1 MSFSIRYNNVS
12 VTEKLRSRRWK
23 LALNIITILAL
34 FALAF
39 ALREQLRE
47 TFDNLHRVN
56 LLLVVLII
64 PTQTLSYVAQAN
76 LYQNLFRAVGDRFRF
91 KPMLRLVAELN
102 FVNIV
107 FPSGGVSGF
116 SYIALRLKNEKV
128 STAKATLIQMMR
140 FIMIFIA
147 MQVWLFL
154 GVIALAI
161 GGQANDFAI
170 LLAGIFGTLI
180 TVGTIFLTYIIG
192 SKTRI
197 NMFFT
202 SITRLI
208 NWLIRALRPHRPE
221 AINISRAKLVFT
233 ELHENFQV
241 LKKDLNLLRRPLIFA
256 LLFVAGEVL
265 TIYVVYLAF
274 GRFVNIGAVVMA
286 YAVANFAGTVSI
298 LPGGI
303 GVYEALMTGVLSA
316 GGIPAAV
323 SLPVTVMYR
332 VLVMSMQLPLGY
344 FFYHKTL
351 HARPV
356 LGKRLEEEVERH
368 G

>member
-1 MSFSIRYNNVS
+1 M
-12 VTEKLRSRRWK
+12 TEKLRSRRWK
-23 LALNIITILAL
+23 LAINIITILAL
-34 FALAF
+34 VALAY
-39 ALREQLRE
+39 ALRDQLYE
-47 TFDNLHRVN
+47 TFDNLHHVN

-64 PTQTLSYVAQAN
+64 PAQILSYTAHAN
-76 LYQNLFRAVGDRFRF
+76 LYQSLFRAVGDRFRIRS
-91 KPMLRLVAELN
+91 MLRLVAELN
-102 FVNIV
+102 FVNTV

-116 SYIALRLKNEKV
+116 SYIALRLKDEKV

-147 MQVWLFL
+147 MQIWLFF
-154 GVIALAI
+154 GVLALAAS
-161 GGQANDFAI
+161 GQANNFAI

-180 TVGTIFLTYIIG
+180 TVGTLLLAYVIG

-202 SITRLI
+202 SITRFI
-208 NWLIRALRPHRPE
+208 NGLIRIVRPRHPE
-221 AINISRAKLVFT
+221 AINISKAKVAFT

-241 LKKDLNLLRRPLIFA
+241 LKKDLRILRRPLGFA

-265 TIYVVYLAF
+265 TIYAVYAAF
-274 GRFVNIGAVVMA
+274 GKFVNIGAVVMA
-286 YAVANFAGTVSI
+286 YAVANFAGMVSI

-303 GVYEALMTGVLSA
+303 GIYEALMTAVLSA

-351 HARPV
+351 HAKPA
-356 LGKRLEEEVERH
+356 LGERLEKEVEKH
-368 G
+368 E

>member
-1 MSFSIRYNNVS
+1 M
-12 VTEKLRSRRWK
+12 TEKLRSRRWK
-23 LALNIITILAL
+23 LAINIVTILAL
-34 FALAF
+34 VVLAY
-39 ALREQLRE
+39 ALRDQLYE
-47 TFDNLHRVN
+47 TFDNLHHVN
-56 LLLVVLII
+56 LWLVVLIV
-64 PTQTLSYVAQAN
+64 PTQVLSYTAHAN
-76 LYQNLFRAVGDRFRF
+76 MYQSLFRAVGDRFRF

-102 FVNIV
+102 FVNTV

-116 SYIALRLKNEKV
+116 SYIALRLKDEKV

-147 MQVWLFL
+147 MQIWLFL
-154 GVIALAI
+154 GLIALAI

-180 TVGTIFLTYIIG
+180 TVGTLLLTYIIG
-192 SKTRI
+192 GKTRI

-208 NWLIRALRPHRPE
+208 NGLIRIVRPRRPE
-221 AINISRAKLVFT
+221 AINISKAKLAFT

-241 LKKDLNLLRRPLIFA
+241 LKKDLSLLRRPLIFA

-265 TIYVVYLAF
+265 TIYAVYAAF
-274 GRFVNIGAVVMA
+274 GQFVNIGAVIMA
-286 YAVANFAGTVSI
+286 YAVANFAGMVSI

-303 GVYEALMTGVLSA
+303 GIYEALMTAVLSA

-351 HARPV
+351 HAKPA
-356 LGKRLEEEVERH
+356 LSEQLEKEAEKHERS
-368 G
+368 GL

>member
-1 MSFSIRYNNVS
+1 M
-12 VTEKLRSRRWK
+12 
-23 LALNIITILAL
+23 
-34 FALAF
+34 ALAY
-39 ALREQLRE
+39 ALREQLYE
-47 TFDNLHRVN
+47 TFDNLHHVN
-56 LLLVVLII
+56 LWLVVLVI
-64 PTQTLSYVAQAN
+64 PAQILSYVAQSN
-76 LYQNLFRAVGDRFRF
+76 MYQSLFRAIGDRFRF
-91 KPMLRLVAELN
+91 KSMLRLVAELN
-102 FVNIV
+102 FVNTV

-116 SYIALRLKNEKV
+116 SYLSLRLKDENV

-154 GVIALAI
+154 GVVALAI

-180 TVGTIFLTYIIG
+180 TVGTLLLAYIIG
-192 SKTRI
+192 SKSRI

-208 NWLIRALRPHRPE
+208 NGFIHIFRPRHPE
-221 AINISRAKLVFT
+221 TINISKAKQAFT

-241 LKKDLNLLRRPLIFA
+241 LKKDLRLLRRPLGFA

-265 TIYVVYLAF
+265 TIYAVYAAF
-274 GRFVNIGAVVMA
+274 GQFVNIGAVIMA
-286 YAVANFAGTVSI
+286 YAVANFAGMVSI

-332 VLVMSMQLPLGY
+332 VLAMSLQLPLGY

-351 HARPV
+351 HAKPA
-356 LGKRLEEEVERH
+356 LGERLEKDVEEA
-368 G
+368 